1 MKKYPFLEAMSAVDE
16 KFLEE
21 VLNDTKEQERR
32 RISMNKKRTATILVA
47 AALVVTMAATAVAA
61 GVSKISTLGDYF
73 EGNRQYF
80 EIPDEVPIM
89 RNPEDYA
96 NEVTASTKAEDING
110 VVNAAG
116 AIDNYTPPAPG
127 EAKVTAVSASK
138 RSLFITYEFNAAGL
152 DLPQEL
158 PDDARP
164 GEEYQFEWVDVNFM
178 WSGGG
183 AGTLS
188 RNGDIFTGVAHWNNI
203 REFSEDEIVF
213 KLQKFGYTAIDGKD
227 KVHKTVADI
236 EVEMRLPVDQISI
249 MESIESTNT
258 AKLMDSDS
266 TAELS
271 PYELIVYTDIEQLAA
286 AGYNVTGRLEDEG
299 KEVFDFY
306 HKATLEIYM
315 LDGTVFTEHLFT
327 NDVGTSHI
335 VGSMSGFRDDEN
347 GRDARV
353 ISFDVPLDVAKVDY
367 ITINDA
373 RFDFASTSPKTDS
386 TATANASQTGYTP
399 PAPGEAKILAVSATK
414 YNMYMT
420 VEFNVAGLDLPKE
433 LPEDSSPT
441 GQWYFGI
448 EDMESNFRGGI
459 PNMELMSYENDIMT
473 YGFWFKF
480 PTFLA
485 DKRVLTEEERAQDE
499 LILKLKTIGYT
510 AYSDPTPEG
519 YTPKGYRTKEY
530 KAVRDVD
537 FEIRVPLDEIE
548 IMEPIRST
556 NTATLMGVDG
566 FTIEL
571 SPYDMDLCT
580 SFDNFTAAGIDV
592 TEEASSRKMSDY
604 LWGELYIEFHMLDGS
619 SFYEDFTKF
628 THNIINGGGSGAN
641 IYTKQAGATY
651 GFWVPL
657 DVSKIDYITIND
669 ARFDFAH

>member
-21 VLNDTKEQERR
+21 VLNDSKEQERR
-32 RISMNKKRTATILVA
+32 RISMNKRRTVTILVA

-127 EAKVTAVSASK
+127 EAKITAVSATEH
-138 RSLFITYEFNAAGL
+138 SLFVTAEFNAAGL
-152 DLPQEL
+152 DIPQEL
-158 PDDARP
+158 PEDARP
-164 GEEYQFEWVDVNFM
+164 GDEYGFKWIDTNFK
-178 WSGGG
+178 WSN
-183 AGTLS
+183 GTNATVS
-188 RNGDIFTGVAHWNNI
+188 RDGDIFTCVWSWSNI
-203 REFSEDEIVF
+203 IELPEDEIVL
-213 KLQKFGYTAIDGKD
+213 KPRQIGYIGYDEEKN
-227 KVHKTVADI
+227 KVFNVVNDI
-236 EVEMRLPVDQISI
+236 EFEIRLPMSEINIMKSI
-249 MESIESTNT
+249 KSTNSVNIFGT
-258 AKLMDSDS
+258 DYSV
-266 TAELS
+266 ELS
-271 PYELIVYTDIEQLAA
+271 AYELRFCSDYEPSKVAA
-286 AGYNVTGRLEDEG
+286 DLEDEE
-299 KEVFDFY
+299 KMKSMRDYFY
-306 HKATLEIYM
+306 SGVVELHM
-315 LDGTVFTEHLFT
+315 LDGTVFTEDHSSLSATHL
-327 NDVGTSHI
+327 VTSKSSFI
-335 VGSMSGFRDDEN
+335 NRDKGVSG
-347 GRDARV
+347 
-353 ISFDVPLDVAKVDY
+353 ISLSFDVPIDIAQIDY

-441 GQWYFGI
+441 GQWYFD
-448 EDMESNFRGGI
+448 DMESNFRGAY

-530 KAVRDVD
+530 KAVRNVD

-548 IMEPIRST
+548 IMEPIKST

-571 SPYDMDLCT
+571 SPYDMDLRT

-604 LWGELYIEFHMLDGS
+604 LFGKLYIEFHMLDGS

-651 GFWVPL
+651 EFLVPL

>member
-32 RISMNKKRTATILVA
+32 RISMNKKRTVTILVA

-61 GVSKISTLGDYF
+61 GISKISTLGDYF

-80 EIPDEVPIM
+80 EIPDEVPMM

-96 NEVTASTKAEDING
+96 SEFTTSTTTAQTEEVNG
-110 VVNAAG
+110 VVDAAG
-116 AIDNYTPPAPG
+116 A
-127 EAKVTAVSASK
+127 
-138 RSLFITYEFNAAGL
+138 
-152 DLPQEL
+152 
-158 PDDARP
+158 
-164 GEEYQFEWVDVNFM
+164 VD
-178 WSGGG
+178 S
-183 AGTLS
+183 
-188 RNGDIFTGVAHWNNI
+188 
-203 REFSEDEIVF
+203 
-213 KLQKFGYTAIDGKD
+213 
-227 KVHKTVADI
+227 
-236 EVEMRLPVDQISI
+236 
-249 MESIESTNT
+249 
-258 AKLMDSDS
+258 
-266 TAELS
+266 
-271 PYELIVYTDIEQLAA
+271 
-286 AGYNVTGRLEDEG
+286 
-299 KEVFDFY
+299 
-306 HKATLEIYM
+306 
-315 LDGTVFTEHLFT
+315 
-327 NDVGTSHI
+327 
-335 VGSMSGFRDDEN
+335 
-347 GRDARV
+347 
-353 ISFDVPLDVAKVDY
+353 
-367 ITINDA
+367 
-373 RFDFASTSPKTDS
+373 
-386 TATANASQTGYTP
+386 YTP

-441 GQWYFGI
+441 GQWYFD
-448 EDMESNFRGGI
+448 DMESNFRGAY

-480 PTFLA
+480 PIFLT

-519 YTPKGYRTKEY
+519 YTPKGYKTKEY

-571 SPYDMDLCT
+571 SPYDMDLRT

-669 ARFDFAH
+669 VRFDFAH